1 MIQEATCLVELF
13 EENIVPGAPLLGYLF
28 RLGTPGMAYVWPLPF
43 PCWLGLF
50 SVDFFSLE
58 LIGFPLSRSRPLL
71 HLLRLLNIEIGSF
84 WVGAQGDLAWEP

>member
-1 MIQEATCLVELF
+1 MIREATCLVELF

-50 SVDFFSLE
+50 SVDFFSFGTDWISAVQKQATFTFTGVTE
-58 LIGFPLSRSRPLL
+58 
-71 HLLRLLNIEIGSF
+71 H
-84 WVGAQGDLAWEP
+84 